1 MPTWL
6 DQLRHDLTS
15 LEQSHLRRALR
26 PLDHCDRIVNFRGR
40 HAGKPLLNLASNDY
54 LGLASHPHLR
64 DAVVRA
70 AQQQGV
76 GSGASRL
83 VTGHLE
89 AHAALEARFAKF
101 KHAEAALLFP
111 TGFMANLAVLTSLIT
126 SGGSGGSGGLIV
138 MDKLNHASL
147 IDAARY
153 SGADVRVYPHLNY
166 RKAERLLAES
176 DAPRKLLISDTVF
189 SMDGDCADIH
199 KLCEL
204 RDRYDA
210 ILIVDEAHATGVLG
224 DNGEGLGVM
233 RFSASGSQLPGADV
247 AISTASKALGSLGGI
262 VTGPQVVIDT
272 LINRA
277 RSFIYTTAVP
287 PTTVAAIDAALDVLR
302 DEPHRRSRL
311 GDLSAHVRGEL
322 NFRGWHVPMDNTPII
337 PLIVGSAEAAL
348 ALSQQLEQ
356 AGLLVPAIRPPTVPP
371 NTARL
376 RLSLRCDL
384 TDDDVQH
391 LLDALSEPPCPH
403 GGQPRPR

>member
-6 DQLRHDLTS
+6 DQLHHDLTA
-15 LEQSHLRRALR
+15 LEQSHLRRTLR

-40 HAGKPLLNLASNDY
+40 PLLNLASNDY

-64 DAVVRA
+64 DAVARA

-76 GSGASRL
+76 GGGASRL

-89 AHAALEARFAKF
+89 AHAALEARFAAF

-111 TGFMANLAVLTSLIT
+111 TGFMANLAVLTSLA
-126 SGGSGGSGGLIV
+126 GEHDLIV

-153 SGADVRVYPHLNY
+153 SGATVRVYPHLNY
-166 RKAERLLAES
+166 HKAERLLAES
-176 DAPRKLLISDTVF
+176 DAPRPRKKLLVSDSVF
-189 SMDGDCADIH
+189 SMDGDCADID
-199 KLCEL
+199 KLREL

-224 DNGEGLGVM
+224 ENGEGLTGGAAG
-233 RFSASGSQLPGADV
+233 RADV
-247 AISTASKALGSLGGI
+247 VVSTAGKALGSLGGL

-287 PTTVAAIDAALDVLR
+287 PTTVAAIDAALDVIR
-302 DEPHRRSRL
+302 DEPARRLRL
-311 GDLSAHVRGEL
+311 CDLSTRVRQEL
-322 NFRGWHVPMDNTPII
+322 NFRGWHVPMDPTPII

-348 ALSQQLEQ
+348 ALSQKLEA

-384 TDDDVQH
+384 TDDDVQR
-391 LLDALSEPPCPH
+391 LLNALSEPPCPH
-403 GGQPRPR
+403 GD